1 MKRRLGRLW
10 ERYRHSR
17 YVRPIILFF
26 LIFVAAG
33 IAATLIEFRRNGEQF
48 GSILDGIWWSIIT
61 FSTTGYGDKVPVTIA
76 GRILAILT
84 IFLGIGAMSLLSGAL
99 ASFLVDRNTRARS
112 GLMDFKGLRD
122 HLIICGW
129 REDMKEILQ
138 DILRA
143 SADLDAEHLVIISN
157 VEPEKVEALQNEEEL
172 RGLKFVRGD
181 YYSETGLQRANVR
194 DARKVVIIADALES
208 SAVSEID
215 SKTVMAVLTAKSL
228 ARDVYVTAEILDRKY
243 ESYLKHVQCDEIL
256 FSRDFA
262 RQMLAS
268 SSATNGLSHV
278 VQELLGQGESGSRLL
293 TVDIPGSFVNLTY
306 GDFRKSFSEDGSNR
320 ILLGVLVNTGTPNA
334 MKMEAL
340 REAQKT
346 SDVSQ
351 LIANMQKVKGLE
363 VNQPILLPGDDLQ
376 LQQHSLAIVLE
387 RD

>member
-1 MKRRLGRLW
+1 MKRQIGQLW
-10 ERYRHSR
+10 RKYHESR
-17 YVRPIILFF
+17 YVRPIILFLLF
-26 LIFVAAG
+26 FVVAGVAAV
-33 IAATLIEFRRNGEQF
+33 LIESRGNEEFT
-48 GSILDGIWWSIIT
+48 SILDGIWWSIIT
-61 FSTTGYGDKVPVTIA
+61 FSTTGYGDMVPVTLA

-99 ASFLVDRNTRARS
+99 ASFLVERNTRARS
-112 GLMDFKGLRD
+112 GLMEFKGLRD

-143 SADLDAEHLVIISN
+143 SVDLDADHLVIVSN
-157 VEPEKVEALQNEEEL
+157 VESEKVEALQNEDEL
-172 RGLKFVRGD
+172 HGLKFVRGD

-194 DARKVVIIADALES
+194 QARKVVILADALES
-208 SAVSEID
+208 SAVSEVD
-215 SKTVMAVLTAKSL
+215 SKTVMAVLTAKNL
-228 ARDVYVTAEILDRKY
+228 ARGVYVTAEILDRKY

-278 VQELLGQGESGSRLL
+278 VQELLGQGESGSRLQ
-293 TVDIPGSFVNLTY
+293 TYDIPPTFVDRPY
-306 GDFRKSFSEDGSNR
+306 SEFRKSLTDNGNNR
-320 ILLGVLVNTGTPNA
+320 LLLGVLVNTGSPNA

-340 REAQKT
+340 RAAQKT

-351 LIANMQKVKGLE
+351 LITNMQKVKGLE
-363 VNQPILLPGDDLQ
+363 VNQPVLLPDDDYQ
-376 LQQHSLAIVLE
+376 IQRHSLAIVLE